1 MKKLFLL
8 LLPIIALFSCSQ
20 QNPSNGN
27 EAVADTSAISS
38 SKVAQEVE
46 LAGLYS
52 KSRFISCSDNS
63 ELKVAGD
70 TKKLDSLYYNVL
82 PVAYEGQNIF
92 VKLKGTLVSNELTV
106 KEVVLA
112 EEKNEKN
119 TCVPFDY
126 WCMGNEPFW
135 RVQISEK
142 ENLIDFYNPM
152 EQKYVHFSFSKP
164 EIKQNSTIYTAE
176 EKGGKHKI
184 KITISPEKCG
194 DGMSERS
201 YSFKSEAV
209 LDGTTFKG
217 CAVSPSKPAQAG
229 E

>member
-8 LLPIIALFSCSQ
+8 LLPTIALFSCSQ
-20 QNPSNGN
+20 NHSTGN
-27 EAVADTSAISS
+27 EAVTDTSAASAS
-38 SKVAQEVE
+38 AQEVE
-46 LAGLYS
+46 LAGLFS
-52 KSRFISCSDNS
+52 KPRFISCSDNS
-63 ELKVAGD
+63 ELMVTGD
-70 TKKLDSLYYNVL
+70 TKKLDSLYKSIL
-82 PVAYEGQNIF
+82 PSAYEGQSVF

-106 KEVVLA
+106 KEVVVA
-112 EEKNEKN
+112 EQKNEEN
-119 TCVPFDY
+119 TCIPFDY

-152 EQKYVHFSFSKP
+152 EQKYFHFSFSKP
-164 EIKQNSTIYTAE
+164 EIKHNSTIYTAE
-176 EKGGKHKI
+176 DKAGHKI
-184 KITISPEKCG
+184 KITISPEKCS

-217 CAVSPSKPAQAG
+217 CAVSPSKPALGG